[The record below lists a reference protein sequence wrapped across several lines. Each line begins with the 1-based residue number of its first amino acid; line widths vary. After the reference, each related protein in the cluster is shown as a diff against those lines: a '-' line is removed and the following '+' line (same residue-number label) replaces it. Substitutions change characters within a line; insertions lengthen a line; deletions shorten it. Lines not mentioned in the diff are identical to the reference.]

1 MGNKLQLDMEL
12 NLRLMA
18 RDPSYKL
25 ALRIGSPT
33 GGFRSQSRTGGTEGS
48 GTRESETPAAGYG
61 L

>member
-1 MGNKLQLDMEL
+1 
-12 NLRLMA
+12 MA